1 VNHKELIEHLLHT
14 KKFTLLYFWHDTCAP
29 CKLFKP
35 VVNTVIDTYAGKID
49 LIPVNVI
56 EDTDTARRYGIRNVP
71 SIVLVKNNETL
82 GFHAGTLNKADL
94 IKFLQQNMI
103 GK

>member
-1 VNHKELIEHLLHT
+1 MNHKELREHLNQT

-35 VVNTVIDTYAGKID
+35 IVNTVIDIYASKID
-49 LIPVNVI
+49 LISVNVI
-56 EDTDTARRYGIRNVP
+56 EDTETAHCYGIRNVP
-71 SIVLVKNNETL
+71 SIVLIKDNEML
-82 GFHAGTLNKADL
+82 GFHAGVLNKTDL
-94 IKFLQQNMI
+94 IKFLQQNMV